1 MEKKIMRHKC
11 VPLALVLAML
21 TLAGCNKDAE
31 IDAVIAELHTFSE
44 QLVSKVQSAP
54 NPSAGVDDAQ
64 KLMDSRKADLQA
76 KMNSLKG
83 VRGYQVSKET
93 QQKMTDTLTK
103 DAMNVAGLQMKY
115 ISVSMRDPAF
125 KAKIEKLVKDYTE
138 IFKM

>member
-1 MEKKIMRHKC
+1 MRHKC
-11 VPLALVLAML
+11 VPLVLVFALL

-54 NPSAGVDDAQ
+54 NPSAGVDEAQ

-103 DAMNVAGLQMKY
+103 DAMNVAGLQVKY
-115 ISVSMRDPAF
+115 VSVSMRDPAF

>member
-1 MEKKIMRHKC
+1 MRHKC
-11 VPLALVLAML
+11 IPLALVIAML
-21 TLAGCNKDAE
+21 TFAGCKKDAE
-31 IDAVIAELHTFSE
+31 IESVIAELHTFSE
-44 QLVSKVQSAP
+44 QLVSKVQTAP
-54 NPSAGVDDAQ
+54 NPSAGVDEAQ

-103 DAMNVAGLQMKY
+103 DAMSVAGLPAKY

-125 KAKIEKLVKDYTE
+125 RAKMDKLVKDYME

>member
-1 MEKKIMRHKC
+1 MRHRC
-11 VPLALVLAML
+11 VPLALVFVML
-21 TLAGCNKDAE
+21 VFAGCKKDAE
-31 IDAVIAELHTFSE
+31 IESVVAELHTFSE

-54 NPSAGVDDAQ
+54 NPSAGVDEAQ

-103 DAMNVAGLQMKY
+103 DAMNVAGLQAKY
-115 ISVSMRDPAF
+115 VSVSMRDPAF
-125 KAKIEKLVKDYTE
+125 RAKIEKLVKDYTE
-138 IFKM
+138 IFQM